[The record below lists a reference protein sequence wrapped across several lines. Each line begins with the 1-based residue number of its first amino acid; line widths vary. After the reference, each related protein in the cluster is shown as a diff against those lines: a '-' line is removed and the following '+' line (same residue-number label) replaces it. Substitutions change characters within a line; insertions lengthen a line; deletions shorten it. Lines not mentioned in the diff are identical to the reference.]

1 MTQLAPTALL
11 AEDEPL
17 LRAELRAALASL
29 WPQLQIVG
37 EAGDGIEAARLL
49 ALAKPDILFL
59 DVRMPGM
66 SGLDVAR
73 LSANRAHVVFLT
85 AFDGYAVDAFDHG
98 AVDYLRKPLD
108 LARLA
113 LCIQRLQ
120 ARLAS
125 SQAPADLS
133 ALHDARPAGKMRWIQ
148 ASTGSQL
155 RFINIDDVCY
165 FCADAKYTRVVTA
178 AFSAH
183 IRTAIKELA
192 SALDGE
198 KFWQISRSAI
208 IHVGAIDSVQ
218 RVDGGL
224 AVRMQGDSEALAVS
238 QAFQHRFR
246 QM

>member
-1 MTQLAPTALL
+1 MTRSMPTALL

-17 LRAELRAALASL
+17 LRAELRDALARL

-37 EAGDGIEAARLL
+37 EAADGIEAARLL
-49 ALAKPDILFL
+49 GLAKPDILFL

-66 SGLDVAR
+66 SGIDVAR
-73 LSANRAHVVFLT
+73 LSADSAHIVFLT
-85 AFDGYAVDAFDHG
+85 AFESYAVDAFDQG
-98 AVDYLRKPLD
+98 AADYLLKPLD

-113 LCIQRLQ
+113 LCVQRLQ
-120 ARLAS
+120 ARLAQA
-125 SQAPADLS
+125 QAPADLS
-133 ALHDARPAGKMRWIQ
+133 ALREAKPAGHMRWIQ

-155 RFINIDDVCY
+155 RFINIDDVHY

-183 IRTAIKELA
+183 IRTAIKDLA
-192 SALDGE
+192 GKLDAD

-208 IHVGAIDSVQ
+208 INVGAIDAVQ
-218 RVDGGL
+218 RVDGAL
-224 AVRMQGDSEALAVS
+224 AVRMRGEDEALPVS
-238 QAFQHRFR
+238 QVFQHRFR